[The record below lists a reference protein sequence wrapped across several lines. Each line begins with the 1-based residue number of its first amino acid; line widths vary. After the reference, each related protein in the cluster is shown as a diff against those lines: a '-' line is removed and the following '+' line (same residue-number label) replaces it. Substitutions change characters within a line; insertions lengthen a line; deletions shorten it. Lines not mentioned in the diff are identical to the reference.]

1 MQTSNYTLSPIY
13 SFEEFLAESV
23 LKKLAPDLER
33 PEEVDGLLIPPDFF
47 TKKGFETLE
56 LNGATLV
63 EVKKKLSHAAVKE
76 MESYFQTHS
85 LNGYN
90 VLVVFFDKSLVEIPK
105 LEDIENK
112 RIVFADFEEL
122 KKKAKISKM
131 MTEEE
136 FYLENAKKKDW
147 KEIREEIIDEARKL
161 VDDGNNML
169 FLGAGVSM
177 SAKMPSWSK
186 LLKGLMGEVK
196 SLKSETLE
204 AFTELDTHV
213 YSECGDSNL
222 IMARYLETAIKL
234 KNEKAEFVK
243 LIRKH
248 LYSTPHQSNLLTDL
262 ALIIKYHKADGVI
275 TYNFD
280 DILEQELVENGL
292 QDSVHFTS
300 IARDAE
306 IKGHNNLPI
315 YHVHGI
321 IPEHSDAAD
330 KVVFSEDVYH
340 ERYRDVYHWSNV
352 EQLHAL
358 SRKHCFF
365 IGLSMVDPNLRR
377 LLDIARNMNDTDKP
391 AHYAFLPRTREDHY
405 CIADNHDCKYVH
417 VSKSLI
423 DKRKQKEIY
432 DLNYTVL
439 EKIYRQLGVNVI
451 WYENHDEI
459 PGLVEQIFGVKP
471 IKKETTEDLKLK
483 AEKCITKLEQIE
495 SLAPK
500 FNPANLVLE
509 DYINQINYINTYS
522 SEYRTTVLECKDVLD
537 ELSDRVNLKTTEEM
551 RRLLNHT
558 SKFDNIGGFADFYRK
573 WFEMVK
579 DLITAD

>member
-1 MQTSNYTLSPIY
+1 
-13 SFEEFLAESV
+13 
-23 LKKLAPDLER
+23 
-33 PEEVDGLLIPPDFF
+33 
-47 TKKGFETLE
+47 
-56 LNGATLV
+56 
-63 EVKKKLSHAAVKE
+63 
-76 MESYFQTHS
+76 
-85 LNGYN
+85 
-90 VLVVFFDKSLVEIPK
+90 
-105 LEDIENK
+105 
-112 RIVFADFEEL
+112 
-122 KKKAKISKM
+122 
-131 MTEEE
+131 
-136 FYLENAKKKDW
+136 
-147 KEIREEIIDEARKL
+147 
-161 VDDGNNML
+161 
-169 FLGAGVSM
+169 
-177 SAKMPSWSK
+177 
-186 LLKGLMGEVK
+186 
-196 SLKSETLE
+196 
-204 AFTELDTHV
+204 
-213 YSECGDSNL
+213 
-222 IMARYLETAIKL
+222 MARYLETAIKL

-417 VSKSLI
+417 VSKSFI

-495 SLAPK
+495 SLSPK

-537 ELSDRVNLKTTEEM
+537 ELSDRVNFKTTEKM